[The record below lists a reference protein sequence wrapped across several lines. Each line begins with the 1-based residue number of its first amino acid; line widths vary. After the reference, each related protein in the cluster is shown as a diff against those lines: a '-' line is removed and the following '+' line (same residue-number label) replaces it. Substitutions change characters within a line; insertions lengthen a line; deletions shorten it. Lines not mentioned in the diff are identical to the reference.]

1 MTDPNLVAMFA
12 KVVEASSISEAAG
25 RLKMSISTV
34 RRRIAG
40 LENQFGV
47 CLLDRSTRN
56 TGDRSLPRR
65 ASHQVPCHRRR
76 HLSSVR
82 LLL

>member
-1 MTDPNLVAMFA
+1 MTDPNSLVIFA
-12 KVVEASSISEAAG
+12 KVVEASSISEAA
-25 RLKMSISTV
+25 RHLKMSISTV

-47 CLLDRSTRN
+47 CLLERSARN
-56 TGDRSLPRR
+56 TGDRSLPRT
-65 ASHQVPCHRRR
+65 ANHQDPCHRRR

-82 LLL
+82 LLP

>member
-1 MTDPNLVAMFA
+1 MTDPNSLAIFA
-12 KVVEASSISEAAG
+12 KVIEASSISEAAR
-25 RLKMSISTV
+25 RLKMSISPV

-47 CLLDRSTRN
+47 CLFERSTRN
-56 TGDRSLPRR
+56 TGDRSLPQR
-65 ASHQVPCHRRR
+65 ANHQDPCHRRR

-82 LLL
+82 LPL